1 MNCVQTAI
9 WQDLRCARS
18 EPLIQQNA
26 DHATMSVTIRS
37 SSTVA
42 AA

>member
-1 MNCVQTAI
+1 MHRVQRV
-9 WQDLRCARS
+9 LPKNRGRLRS

-26 DHATMSVTIRS
+26 LHAKESMLKRS